1 MAPTDTG
8 IRGLGSSQ
16 WRRLAGL
23 GVATAVV
30 VWLMSKLLLVI
41 FASILI
47 AIALCELAKPI
58 TKYAKIPH
66 TPAVIISTLFLIAVI
81 GWPFTEFGSRL
92 WAQFDAIAK
101 DLPAVIVSIKQAL
114 EEHESIRFIEQ
125 TVGEINLS
133 NVAAPV
139 AARLTSVI
147 SSIGEV
153 LAYVILLLFG
163 GVYLALNPNLYLR
176 GVMRFIPPDH
186 RGSAQCFIEQ
196 SGLLL
201 RTWLTTQ
208 LLVVLMNAVAGGFG
222 LWILGVDGAAA
233 LAMLGGL
240 LSFIPYIGTIVAMLI
255 GALAALAQGPAFAF
269 YVLVVFGLVSVVEGY
284 FVTPYIQSK
293 TLALPPV
300 VLIFAIFAF
309 GILFGTLGIILA
321 APLVVVLMVAIDIYY
336 QPTPL

>member
-1 MAPTDTG
+1 M
-8 IRGLGSSQ
+8 
-16 WRRLAGL
+16 RLAGL
-23 GVATAVV
+23 GVATGVV
-30 VWLMSKLLLVI
+30 VWLVSKLLLVI

-47 AIALCELAKPI
+47 AIALCGLAKPI
-58 TKYAKIPH
+58 TKYARIPH
-66 TPAVIISTLFLIAVI
+66 SLAVLLSTLLLIAAI
-81 GWPFTEFGSRL
+81 GWPLTEFGSRL

-101 DLPAVIVSIKQAL
+101 DLPATINSIKQVL

-125 TVGEINLS
+125 TFGEINLS

-153 LAYVILLLFG
+153 LAYVVLLLFG
-163 GVYLALNPNLYLR
+163 GVYLALNPSLYLR
-176 GVMRFIPPDH
+176 GFMRFIPSDY
-186 RGSAQCFIEQ
+186 RDRAQSFIEQ
-196 SGLLL
+196 SGSLL
-201 RTWLTTQ
+201 RAWLSTQ
-208 LLVVLMNAVAGGFG
+208 LLVVLMNAVAGGLG
-222 LWILGVDGAAA
+222 LWFLGVDGAAA

-255 GALAALAQGPAFAF
+255 GALAALAQGPTYAF
-269 YVLVVFGLVSVVEGY
+269 YVLMVFGLVSVVEGY
-284 FVTPYIQSK
+284 FITPYIQSK

-321 APLVVVLMVAIDIYY
+321 APLVVVLMIAIDIYY
-336 QPTPL
+336 QPTSL